1 LLKIFRIKAAAV
13 IEDKFNCSFTI
24 KYMNQTLPQQTSL
37 HRPAVSLA
45 RLSQPHGY
53 RFDGDSVHLHARLT
67 VLDHAADKRSWAL
80 QLWACPAVP
89 ASASELAGQMVAEV
103 ALPPMS
109 EVADEIEHMD
119 MSTFACPP
127 AGGAEHFMVLVLAA
141 GAAGRFDEVHDIVA
155 YPRRQQFV
163 QPRMRG
169 SVDYRIAGDRVHFSV
184 EHIENPRETSNC
196 SGTLALELWALATP
210 YAGGAFEGTHLA
222 GVSIGSLFGQA
233 ESTTTS
239 FDLPFFSPPSGNWN
253 FVLMLREWTP
263 AGYVTRDFSNLITPV
278 NDRSPSVLTPPKP
291 KEAEAVQVKPPV
303 TAKAAPT
310 ASAPNNAAVKPV
322 AKATRRP
329 RNPSGSKSAQKKR
342 PKKLPGSNP
351 SATD

>member
-1 LLKIFRIKAAAV
+1 
-13 IEDKFNCSFTI
+13 
-24 KYMNQTLPQQTSL
+24 MNQTLPQPTSL

-89 ASASELAGQMVAEV
+89 ASASDLAGLVVAEV

-141 GAAGRFDEVHDIVA
+141 GVAGRFDEVHDIVA
-155 YPRRQQFV
+155 YPRRQQFL

-169 SVDYRIAGDRVHFSV
+169 SVDYRIAEDRVHLSV
-184 EHIENPRETSNC
+184 EHIENPRETANL
-196 SGTLALELWALATP
+196 SGTLALELWALTAP
-210 YAGGAFEGTHLA
+210 YAGGAFHGTHLA
-222 GVSIGSLFGQA
+222 GVSIGSLFGQT

-239 FDLPFFSPPSGNWN
+239 FDLPFFSPPAGNGH
-253 FVLMLREWTP
+253 FVLMLREWTS
-263 AGYVTRDFSNLITPV
+263 AGYVTRDFANLITPV
-278 NDRSPSVLTPPKP
+278 NDRSPGVLTPPKP
-291 KEAEAVQVKPPV
+291 KETEAVQVKPPV
-303 TAKAAPT
+303 TAKAVLT
-310 ASAPNNAAVKPV
+310 ASAPNAAVKPV
-322 AKATRRP
+322 AKATLRP

-342 PKKLPGSNP
+342 QKKSPGSNP